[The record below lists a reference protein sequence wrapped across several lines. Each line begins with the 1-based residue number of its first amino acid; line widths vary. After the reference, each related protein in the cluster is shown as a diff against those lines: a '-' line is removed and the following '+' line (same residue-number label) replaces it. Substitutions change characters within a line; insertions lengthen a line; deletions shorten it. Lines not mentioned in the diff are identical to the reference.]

1 MKIAFYCTNEFSCP
15 LPKEIVYA
23 PMGLAEKI
31 VKGLEKR
38 GHDVTFYTSCD
49 SEIEIKKEDCGM
61 ISYYRLKNKAM
72 SGGFHDQL
80 QLTIYEQLMAS
91 KMYEDAQKN
100 KYDIIHAFHLTP
112 KILPFVNL
120 TKTPTVFTL
129 HDPMLASWNKFI
141 EHCPWKNKAN
151 YISISDNQ
159 RKGMP
164 DLNYAGTVYNGM
176 EIEKFEFRDSETK
189 EEKELS
195 SEASELSSF
204 SSSNKKQGDYLAF
217 LGRYSAEKGADTA
230 VSVAV
235 NSKEKLKMAGTI
247 WGEGFYDQKIKPYLK
262 KGVIEDYGFLKEKKE
277 VSDLLRNAKALLFP
291 IRWEEPFGL
300 VMIEAMACGTPVI
313 AFKKGSVP
321 EIVKHGKTGFVVENE
336 KEMIEAIKNIDQI
349 KRKDCRKY
357 VEESFTVEKMIDGY
371 EEVYER
377 IVNRKL

>member
-38 GHDVTFYTSCD
+38 GHEVTFYTPTD
-49 SEIEIKKEDCGM
+49 SEIKIKKVDCGM
-61 ISYYRLKNKAM
+61 ISYYRLLNKAM
-72 SGGFHDQL
+72 SGGFHDQQ
-80 QLTIYEQLMAS
+80 QLMIYEQMMAS
-91 KMYEDAQKN
+91 KMYEDAREN

-129 HDPMLASWNKFI
+129 HDPMLASWNKSI
-141 EHCPWKNKAN
+141 EYCPWKNKAH

-176 EIEKFEFRDSETK
+176 EIEKFKFE
-189 EEKELS
+189 
-195 SEASELSSF
+195 
-204 SSSNKKQGDYLAF
+204 KKQGDYLAF
-217 LGRYSAEKGADTA
+217 LGRYSSEKGADLA
-230 VSVAV
+230 VSVA
-235 NSKEKLKMAGTI
+235 SQAKEKLKMAGTV
-247 WGEGFYDQKIKPYLK
+247 WGDGFYNEKIKPYLK
-262 KGVIEDYGFLKEKKE
+262 KDEIEDLGFLNGKK
-277 VSDLLRNAKALLFP
+277 VSDFLRNAKALLFP

-313 AFKKGSVP
+313 AFNKGSVP

-336 KEMIEAIKNIDQI
+336 KEMIEAIKNIDKI
-349 KRKDCRKY
+349 DRTECRKY
-357 VEESFTVEKMIDGY
+357 VEENFTVEKMVERY
-371 EEVYER
+371 ERVYEK
-377 IVNRKL
+377 IINSK

>member
-91 KMYEDAQKN
+91 KMYEDAQIN

-120 TKTPTVFTL
+120 TKTPTVFSL
-129 HDPMLASWNKFI
+129 HDPMSASWNKFI
-141 EHCPWKNKAN
+141 EYCPWKNKAHF
-151 YISISDNQ
+151 ISISDNQ

-164 DLNYAGTVYNGM
+164 NLNYAGTVYNGM
-176 EIEKFEFRDSETK
+176 EIEKFEFKNSK
-189 EEKELS
+189 
-195 SEASELSSF
+195 
-204 SSSNKKQGDYLAF
+204 NKQDDYLAF
-217 LGRYSAEKGADTA
+217 LGRYSSEKGADVA
-230 VSVAV
+230 VSVAIKS
-235 NSKEKLKMAGTI
+235 NEKLKMAGTI
-247 WGEGFYDQKIKPYLK
+247 WGGGFYDQKIKPYLEK
-262 KGVIEDYGFLKEKKE
+262 NKIEDLGFLNGKD
-277 VSDLLRNAKALLFP
+277 VSNLLRNAKALLFP

-313 AFKKGSVP
+313 AFNKGSVP
-321 EIVKHGKTGFVVENE
+321 EIIKHGETGFVVENE
-336 KEMIEAIKNIDQI
+336 KEMVEAIKNIDQI

>member
-38 GHDVTFYTSCD
+38 GHEVTFYTPTD
-49 SEIEIKKEDCGM
+49 SEIKIKKVDCGM
-61 ISYYRLKNKAM
+61 ISYYHLPNKTM
-72 SGGFHDQL
+72 SGGFHDQQ
-80 QLTIYEQLMAS
+80 QLMIYEQIMAS
-91 KMYEDAQKN
+91 KMYEDAQEN

-129 HDPMLASWNKFI
+129 HDPMSASWNKSI
-141 EHCPWKNKAN
+141 EYCSWKNKAR

-176 EIEKFEFRDSETK
+176 EIEKFKFE
-189 EEKELS
+189 
-195 SEASELSSF
+195 
-204 SSSNKKQGDYLAF
+204 KKQGDYLAF
-217 LGRYSAEKGADTA
+217 LGRYSSEKGADTA
-230 VSVAV
+230 VSVAIK
-235 NSKEKLKMAGTI
+235 SEEKLKMAGTV
-247 WGEGFYDQKIKPYLK
+247 WGGGFYNEKIKPYLK
-262 KGVIEDYGFLKEKKE
+262 KDEIEDLGFLNGKD
-277 VSDLLRNAKALLFP
+277 VSNFLRNAKALLFP

-313 AFKKGSVP
+313 AFNRGSVS
-321 EIVKHGKTGFVVENE
+321 EIVKHNKTGFVVENE
-336 KEMIEAIKNIDQI
+336 KEMIEAIKNIDKI
-349 KRKDCRKY
+349 NREDCRKY
-357 VEESFTVEKMIDGY
+357 VEENFTVEKMVEGY
-371 EEVYER
+371 EKIYEK
-377 IVNRKL
+377 IINSK

>member
-38 GHDVTFYTSCD
+38 GHDVTFYTPTD
-49 SEIEIKKEDCGM
+49 SEIEIKKESNKM

-80 QLTIYEQLMAS
+80 QLTIYEQLMAA

-100 KYDIIHAFHLTP
+100 RYDIIHAFHLTP
-112 KILPFVNL
+112 KILPFVRL
-120 TKTPTVFTL
+120 TKTPTVFSL
-129 HDPMLASWNKFI
+129 HDPMDSSWNRSI
-141 EHCPWKNKAN
+141 EYCPWKNKAH

-176 EIEKFEFRDSETK
+176 EIEKFEFKDSKK
-189 EEKELS
+189 ES
-195 SEASELSSF
+195 
-204 SSSNKKQGDYLAF
+204 DYLAF
-217 LGRYSAEKGADTA
+217 LGRYSHEKGADAA
-230 VSVAV
+230 VSVAIK
-235 NSKEKLKMAGTI
+235 SKEKLKMAGTV
-247 WGEGFYDQKIKPYLK
+247 WGNGFYDEKIKPHLQK
-262 KGVIEDYGFLKEKKE
+262 NKIEDLGFLNGKD

-313 AFKKGSVP
+313 AFNKGSVS
-321 EIVKHGKTGFVVENE
+321 EIVKHNKTGFVVENE
-336 KEMIEAIKNIDQI
+336 QEMIEAIKNINKID
-349 KRKDCRKY
+349 RAECRKY
-357 VEESFTVEKMIDGY
+357 VEESFTIEKMVEGY
-371 EEVYER
+371 ERVYGK
-377 IVNRKL
+377 IVNSK